1 MQSFR
6 RKKEDTAPFERESV
20 SSTYEDRLGY
30 IGRMLDEE
38 GCRSVS
44 VVELSGAFILRATAK
59 SNSTVFVSE
68 VVAEDFEGGHVR
80 LPFKPQPSS
89 YEALFRAIGRDQ
101 DRRVAANIAII
112 ERKASFEVIGW
123 ELGETISKQTY
134 VVFNQLYDRATL
146 QRLAEEQR

>member
-6 RKKEDTAPFERESV
+6 RKNEDTAPFDREAV
-20 SSTYEDRLGY
+20 SKTYEDRLGF

-44 VVELSGAFILRATAK
+44 VVELSGAFILKATGK
-59 SNSTVFVSE
+59 RDSTVFVSE
-68 VVAEDFEGGHVR
+68 VVAEDFERGHVR

-101 DRRVAANIAII
+101 DKRVAANIAII
-112 ERKASFEVIGW
+112 ERKSSFEVIGW
-123 ELGETISKQTY
+123 EFSETLSKQTY
-134 VVFNQLYDRATL
+134 VPFNQRYERIAL
-146 QRLAEEQR
+146 QKLAEEQR